1 MSARETIL
9 GRLRGGVDPA
19 MLDAEA
25 ARLLDTPE
33 RPVVDRATSID
44 AFLAQLERPKLGATY
59 ERVGAIAD
67 VPHAVRR
74 YLDTQNLPPAL
85 YLPPNSTIAALDWS
99 GFSIDSGCA
108 PDQDAALAVAR
119 VGVAET
125 GSLVL
130 ETAPDAPMLPN
141 FLCLHHIILLAA
153 DRIVPHL
160 EDAVLPGVQPR
171 AHYWI
176 TGVSGTTDIEGQ
188 YVRGAHG
195 PRFLHV
201 ILVGDIAPMDH

>member
-1 MSARETIL
+1 MNARAAIL
-9 GRLRGGVDPA
+9 GRLGGQVDPA
-19 MLDAEA
+19 TLGAEA
-25 ARLLDTPE
+25 ASRLDAPE
-33 RPVVDRATSID
+33 RPMVDRAD
-44 AFLAQLERPKLGATY
+44 LMGAFLTQLSRPKLGATFDRIGGY
-59 ERVGAIAD
+59 AN

-74 YLDTQNLPPAL
+74 YLDAQNLAPAL
-85 YLPPNSTIAALDWS
+85 YLPPNPAVAALGWS
-99 GFSIDSGCA
+99 GFSIDRSCA
-108 PDQDAALAVAR
+108 PDQMAALAIAR
-119 VGVAET
+119 LGVAET

-141 FLCLHHIILLAA
+141 FLCLHHIVLLAA
-153 DRIVPHL
+153 EGIVPHL
-160 EDAVLPGVQPR
+160 EDAILPGEQPR

-201 ILVGDIAPMDH
+201 ILMDH

>member
-1 MSARETIL
+1 MNARDAIL
-9 GRLRGGVDPA
+9 GRLGGQIDPA
-19 MLDAEA
+19 KLDTEAVSLLDA
-25 ARLLDTPE
+25 PE
-33 RPVVDRATSID
+33 RPMVDRVDLIG
-44 AFLAQLERPKLGATY
+44 AFLTQLSHPKLGATCD
-59 ERVGAIAD
+59 RIGAIAD
-67 VPHAVRR
+67 APDAVRR
-74 YLDTQNLPPAL
+74 YLDEQNLAPAL
-85 YLPPNSTIAALDWS
+85 YLPPDPAIAALDWG
-99 GFSIDSGCA
+99 GFTIDRNCA
-108 PDQDAALAVAR
+108 PDQAVAIALAR

-130 ETAPDAPMLPN
+130 ETAPGAPMLPN
-141 FLCLHHIILLAA
+141 FLCLHHIVLLAV

-160 EDAVLPGVQPR
+160 EDAILPGPQPR

-201 ILVGDIAPMDH
+201 VLIGPGG